1 MNNAVA
7 IVCDDNYAPYSS
19 CLLISLF
26 ENNPTLTFD
35 VFLLTCKFTDENK
48 NIIDKICRNYGSN
61 VSFIEID
68 ESKLNLYEGIGDWS
82 KYTFMK
88 LMIPS
93 VLPNYLERVLYL
105 DIDMLVVSSINFLLS
120 VDITGFAVAGVEDC
134 PDCIKHKKKC
144 GIQNEFPYINSGVMV
159 INLPM
164 WRNAIENDSFGKFI
178 NLHKGLFKIND
189 QDVIN
194 TVFQG
199 KIKSLHLKY
208 NLTNH
213 CYGLHYNVLDSQ
225 KNEWKEAR
233 KNPVI
238 IHFTNWNKPWK
249 YESVHEFRKQYLS
262 TLAKT
267 PYRLVFKDKNRIRK
281 VKNQIKY
288 LFVSIIDKI
297 RLK

>member
-134 PDCIKHKKKC
+134 PDCI
-144 GIQNEFPYINSGVMV
+144 
-159 INLPM
+159 
-164 WRNAIENDSFGKFI
+164 
-178 NLHKGLFKIND
+178 
-189 QDVIN
+189 
-194 TVFQG
+194 
-199 KIKSLHLKY
+199 
-208 NLTNH
+208 
-213 CYGLHYNVLDSQ
+213 
-225 KNEWKEAR
+225 
-233 KNPVI
+233 
-238 IHFTNWNKPWK
+238 
-249 YESVHEFRKQYLS
+249 
-262 TLAKT
+262 
-267 PYRLVFKDKNRIRK
+267 
-281 VKNQIKY
+281 
-288 LFVSIIDKI
+288 
-297 RLK
+297 